1 MPPVLE
7 GVKVIDI
14 GNMLAAPGTA
24 AYLADQGANVIKV
37 ESPMGD
43 EARRLVRE
51 AGDASDSPPFLA
63 VNRSKRGIV
72 VDIRLPEGRDVLFD
86 LARDADVLIQNLRP
100 AVTERL
106 GLGYEVFER
115 LNPRIIYVELSA
127 YGKEGPYASK
137 IAYDMLVQ
145 AVTGMMHRSL
155 PDGTP
160 LGTGIMTSDTSAPM
174 LLSYGVA
181 LALYNR
187 ERTGRGQKVETSLM
201 HAAIALQAVELVE
214 PEARR
219 GKGRPAWNQAV
230 FQPYRCGD
238 GAWLM
243 LCLVTDAEWARFCK
257 TADLEHLAADPR
269 YAESAGRAAHSV
281 DLYAVLEAVFE
292 SRSRSEWVPLLD
304 AADIPYAPIVKR
316 EEVFASEQVEANGMM
331 TDVSHPEAGRTRLL
345 APPTRLSKNP
355 PRPTTPAPLHGQHT
369 DEVLAEHGYDAAKI
383 ARLREAKI
391 IL

>member
-24 AYLADQGANVIKV
+24 AYLADQGADVIKV

-43 EARRLVRE
+43 EARRLVTQ
-51 AGDASDSPPFLA
+51 AGDAGDSPPFLA

-72 VDIRLPEGRDVLFD
+72 VDIRRPEGREVLFD

-257 TADLEHLAADPR
+257 TADLEHLAADLR
-269 YAESAGRAAHSV
+269 YAESAGRAEHSV
-281 DLYAVLEAVFE
+281 ELYAVLEAVFE
-292 SRSRSEWVPLLD
+292 SRPRSEWVPLLD